1 MAMAGPRMG
10 RGGPPGAGGPKP
22 SLRDAFVALRNPHF
36 RSLWFSQA
44 ASFTGMQMQMVA
56 RGLLAYELSGTFTA
70 VGVVMMAWGIPQL
83 VLSLIGGAIADRFN
97 KRNIII
103 IVQTGTGLLSLL
115 VAVLI
120 TTGHISI
127 AWLFVTGLFQGTFF
141 AFNLPARQ
149 ALVAELVPQRE
160 LMNAIALNN
169 VAMNGTRI
177 VAPAVA
183 GVLIAQWGIDAAY
196 YAQTFMYLFVL
207 FFLFRL
213 PGNTPSLGPA
223 AEERGSVIHE
233 IAAGLVYIK
242 GSRTLL
248 LLMLLAFVPTVLGMP
263 YMTLLPGFAV
273 DELGMQADGYG
284 LLFTVSGIGAIVS
297 SVALAS
303 MTGYSR
309 KALLQTIGGAGFGL
323 SLLALGM
330 GAILFGVPG
339 ALVALLGIGLFATAY
354 QTLNNTLIME
364 ATRPEFYGRV
374 MSVYMLTFSVFPLM
388 SGPMGVLADAI
399 GGRETFIVLGG
410 GILAFMLLMT
420 LLSPRYMLG
429 LVAVPSEG
437 LPLEVDLSTA
447 SREGR
452 EDGEERIP
460 AAASAVRHRA
470 PDAAPARRR
479 SRDS

>member
-1 MAMAGPRMG
+1 
-10 RGGPPGAGGPKP
+10 
-22 SLRDAFVALRNPHF
+22 
-36 RSLWFSQA
+36 
-44 ASFTGMQMQMVA
+44 MQMQMVA

-83 VLSLIGGAIADRFN
+83 VLSLVGGAIADRFN

-103 IVQTGTGLLSLL
+103 VVQSGTGLLSLL
-115 VAVLI
+115 AAILI
-120 TTGHISI
+120 TTEQISI
-127 AWLFVTGLFQGTFF
+127 AWLFGLGLVQGTLF

-177 VAPAVA
+177 VAPAIA
-183 GVLIAQWGIDAAY
+183 GILIAQWGIDAAY

-207 FFLFRL
+207 LFLFRL
-213 PGNTPSLGPA
+213 PSSTPSLGPSA
-223 AEERGSVIHE
+223 SERGSMVHE
-233 IAAGLVYIK
+233 IAAGLSYIK

-273 DELGMQADGYG
+273 DELGMEADGYG
-284 LLFTVSGIGAIVS
+284 FLFTVSGVGAIVS
-297 SVALAS
+297 SLAIAS
-303 MTGYSR
+303 MTAYPR
-309 KALLQTIGGAGFGL
+309 KALLQSIGGLGFGV
-323 SLLALGM
+323 SILGLGL

-354 QTLNNTLIME
+354 QTLNNTMIME

-410 GILAFMLLMT
+410 GIIAFMILTT
-420 LLSPRYMLG
+420 LLAPRYMLG
-429 LVAVPSEG
+429 LKPTVPSG
-437 LPLEVDLSTA
+437 QPLEVDL
-447 SREGR
+447 
-452 EDGEERIP
+452 GEAAGVPDEP
-460 AAASAVRHRA
+460 GGAGAAAIRHRA
-470 PDAAPARRR
+470 ADAVPARRR
-479 SRDS
+479 SRES